1 MQFSP
6 MTKQGSVLFVNPAR
20 GTPTIKKRYTVL
32 IITKAS
38 PLFCILRRVE
48 QVLVGRYSIGFYR
61 ELWSLPATATS
72 LRELILTK
80 HVKQYKII

>member
-6 MTKQGSVLFVNPAR
+6 MTKQGSILFVNPAR

-38 PLFCILRRVE
+38 PFFCILRRVE
-48 QVLVGRYSIGFYR
+48 QSASRPL
-61 ELWSLPATATS
+61 
-72 LRELILTK
+72 
-80 HVKQYKII
+80 